1 MFYMFDCVSRRG
13 EGELGVLALIDF
25 GWLGMGCVR
34 TYMLLVVVD
43 QACVLEV
50 RVEFD
55 LVDGGGSG
63 GRFEEPVEVL
73 GEVVRDAD
81 GASEAGGFELFH
93 LLPLGLVLFF
103 LLAEEGGVDQVPGW

>member
-1 MFYMFDCVSRRG
+1 MKIVDG
-13 EGELGVLALIDF
+13 K
-25 GWLGMGCVR
+25 
-34 TYMLLVVVD
+34 TYVLLVVVD

-73 GEVVRDAD
+73 GEVVGHAD

-103 LLAEEGGVDQVPGW
+103 LFAEEGGVDQVPGWQKESDVVDHTRDGRSRFRD